1 MIFIGLNAGDF
12 LSFFFF
18 FTCPVWHCSIQNYCP
33 KAKKNAFDCHIL
45 FNLYYLLIYFTFKL
59 LQSEWTGPV
68 DGKEKDEKKR
78 GWEETQQ
85 KARERKTEEKRKREK
100 TQKICLITRQRR
112 KK

>member
-1 MIFIGLNAGDF
+1 M
-12 LSFFFF
+12 
-18 FTCPVWHCSIQNYCP
+18 
-33 KAKKNAFDCHIL
+33 
-45 FNLYYLLIYFTFKL
+45 
-59 LQSEWTGPV
+59 

-100 TQKICLITRQRR
+100 TQKICLITRQRI

>member
-1 MIFIGLNAGDF
+1 MFFQYSKRIFIGLNAG
-12 LSFFFF
+12 
-18 FTCPVWHCSIQNYCP
+18 
-33 KAKKNAFDCHIL
+33 
-45 FNLYYLLIYFTFKL
+45 YLLIYFTFKL
-59 LQSEWTGPV
+59 LQSEWTGPA

-85 KARERKTEEKRKREK
+85 KARERKTEEKKRKREK